1 MGFSFTQLLILIMQI
16 ITFIILILLSGF
28 FSSTE
33 TAFFSLH
40 KGQIRL
46 MEQKRRKNAQ
56 IVAKLKNDS
65 QRLLITILIGNNI
78 VNLFTAS
85 LATVVA
91 TQHFASAAIGI
102 ATGVTTFFILIF
114 GEIVPKSLAITHA
127 ETLARFVAKPIYI
140 LYLLFYPIS
149 TILMK
154 LNARLSLLFGGG
166 GKVSGV
172 TEEEIRVMARMGV
185 ESGEINY
192 REREMI
198 ENVFRFDDI
207 EVGDIMTSL
216 YKVELLNGMVPIEQ
230 IAYFVSNSAYSR
242 FPVYDDNETDN
253 IIGYIHT
260 NTIMRVLNSDE
271 RDKLV
276 KEFISPVTT
285 VDEKIKIERVF
296 RSMKTSKNHMYLV
309 HHKDDSENIIGLVT
323 LEDILEE
330 IVGEIED
337 ETDHIHAEIVK

>member
-1 MGFSFTQLLILIMQI
+1 MQI
-16 ITFIILILLSGF
+16 IIFITLIFLSGF

-46 MEQKRRKNAQ
+46 MEQKKKKNAY

-91 TQHFASAAIGI
+91 AQHFASAAIGI
-102 ATGVTTFFILIF
+102 ATGITTFFILIF
-114 GEIVPKSLAITHA
+114 GEIIPKSVAITHA
-127 ETLARFVAKPIYI
+127 ATLARFVAKPIYV
-140 LYLLFYPIS
+140 LYILFYPVA
-149 TILMK
+149 TLLMK
-154 LNARLSLLFGGG
+154 LNDRLSSLLGGG
-166 GKVSGV
+166 ERGSGV
-172 TEEEIRVMARMGV
+172 TEEEIRIMARMGV
-185 ESGEINY
+185 ESGEIDY

-198 ENVFRFDDI
+198 ENIFRFDDI
-207 EVGDIMTSL
+207 EIGDVMTSL
-216 YKVELLNGMVPIEQ
+216 YKVELLNGTVPIDQ
-230 IAYFVSNSAYSR
+230 IAYFVSNSAHSR
-242 FPVYDDNETDN
+242 FPVYDNNETDN

-260 NTIMRVLNSDE
+260 NTIMQALNSDE

-276 KEFISPVTT
+276 KGFISPITT
-285 VDEKIKIERVF
+285 VNENVKIERVF
-296 RSMKTSKNHMYLV
+296 RSMKASKKHMYLV

-337 ETDHIHAEIVK
+337 ETDHIHEGVVK

>member
-1 MGFSFTQLLILIMQI
+1 MQI
-16 ITFIILILLSGF
+16 IIFIVLIFLSGF

-46 MEQKRRKNAQ
+46 MEEKKLKNAW

-102 ATGVTTFFILIF
+102 ATGITTFFILIF
-114 GEIVPKSLAITHA
+114 GEIVPKSIAITHA
-127 ETLARFVAKPIYI
+127 SMLVRFVAKSIYV

-149 TILMK
+149 TLLMK
-154 LNARLSLLFGGG
+154 LNKRLSLLFGGG
-166 GKVSGV
+166 ESVSVV
-172 TEEEIRVMARMGV
+172 TEEEIRIMARMGV
-185 ESGEINY
+185 ESGEIDY

-198 ENVFRFDDI
+198 ENIFRFDDI
-207 EVGDIMTSL
+207 EIGDVMTSL
-216 YKVELLNGMVPIEQ
+216 YKVELLNGMVPIDQ
-230 IAYFVSNSAYSR
+230 IAYFVSNSAHSR
-242 FPVYDDNETDN
+242 FPVYDNNETDN
-253 IIGYIHT
+253 IIGYIHI
-260 NTIMRVLNSDE
+260 NTIMRILNSDE
-271 RDKLV
+271 RDNLV
-276 KEFISPVTT
+276 KEFISPVTI
-285 VDEKIKIERVF
+285 VDEGVKIERVF
-296 RSMKTSKNHMYLV
+296 RSMKASKKHMYLV
-309 HHKDDSENIIGLVT
+309 HHKDNSENVIGLVT

-337 ETDHIHAEIVK
+337 ETDQINQGVIR